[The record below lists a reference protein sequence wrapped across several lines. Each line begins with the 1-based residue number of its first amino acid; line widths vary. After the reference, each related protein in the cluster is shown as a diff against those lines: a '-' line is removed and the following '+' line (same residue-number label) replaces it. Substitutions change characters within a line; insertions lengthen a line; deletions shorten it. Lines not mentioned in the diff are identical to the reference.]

1 MVHIISVKPA
11 VVGWS
16 VQTDEALNEQMF
28 LSGAKAE
35 GAARSLAGKLA
46 EQGEASEIQIFLRD
60 GELGGRFVCGA
71 LRRPTD

>member
-1 MVHIISVKPA
+1 MVHIISVKPS

-16 VQTDEALNEQMF
+16 VQTDETLNAQMF
-28 LSGAKAE
+28 FSGAKAE

-60 GELGGRFVCGA
+60 GALAGRFVCGA
-71 LRRPTD
+71 LGPSAE